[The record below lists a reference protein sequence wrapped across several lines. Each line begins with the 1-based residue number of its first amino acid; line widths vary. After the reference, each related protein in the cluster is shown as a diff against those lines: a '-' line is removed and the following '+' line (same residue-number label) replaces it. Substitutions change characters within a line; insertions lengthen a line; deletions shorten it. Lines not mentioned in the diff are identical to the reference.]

1 MSILLKRK
9 VACCTI
15 GHALVSLGVFGLLN
29 ISSTALAQD
38 ALPPSASSDPDSGQ
52 EILVSARRRDERL
65 QDVGITATVIGGEA
79 LSKLNLVNSADLVLA
94 VPGLTNNATAGRTG
108 KANYNL
114 RGVGLQNFSNLNEA
128 AVALYK
134 DEIYIASLT
143 GSQTSFFDLERI
155 EVLKGPQGTLFGRSA
170 SGGLVHLISRKPK
183 LSETE
188 GYAEA
193 SYGSYDYLKLGGA
206 VNVPLG
212 EKVAIR
218 ASGHYQRNDG
228 WIKNLLGPDQA
239 QEKELAARIQV
250 RVASGDLDSVL
261 KYEFGKSGTPNANA
275 FLWYPIGLVGG
286 VAVRDNNADISGYF
300 DSDGKFF
307 TGSFGIPGLTDAK
320 THLLQ
325 NQITL
330 ALSDSLSLLALTG
343 YSTTKWAYREDLNA
357 GPLFNESRSSFK
369 SRQFVQELRLSS
381 SGAGPLNWS
390 AGIFYFNW
398 RVLDNSNDI
407 ILYRPSGVSAFGIDS
422 RQGKDSV
429 AGYADLTFQV
439 SEKFSLNAG
448 VRLEH
453 EDVNFRHFIGGSSP
467 AANRSPK
474 LLVFSAS
481 SVGSTYLSGGAG
493 AEYKPTPDVLMY
505 ATAKRGIKPGGF
517 NAPFGNTVAAEYPY
531 KEERLDAFEFGL
543 KSEFLEN
550 TVIANAAVWY
560 YNYQDYQSNERREFA
575 FVVSN
580 ADAKLSGVDFDLTA
594 RPAPGLRAGVAGSF
608 LFKRTAAVVLDLAIG
623 AVDRIVPNAPKRSL
637 VGFAEYG
644 FPVAGGDLV
653 LRADVNNQSATFFDI
668 QNNPAFLGADRT
680 VANFRAD
687 WTKEGFQVGAFLQ
700 NAFNERYALNLG
712 GNAANGW
719 GKIVPG
725 KPRWAGIQMALKW

>member
-1 MSILLKRK
+1 MSNRLNRTGLLCA
-9 VACCTI
+9 V
-15 GHALVSLGVFGLLN
+15 GHVLVSAGVLGSLN
-29 ISSTALAQD
+29 ISSSALAQEVSPTSAAD
-38 ALPPSASSDPDSGQ
+38 ADSGQ

-65 QDVGITATVIGGEA
+65 QDVGITATVLGGEA

-128 AVALYK
+128 AVAVYK
-134 DEIYIASLT
+134 DEMYIASLT

-183 LSETE
+183 LNESG
-188 GYAEA
+188 GYVEA
-193 SYGSYDYLKLGGA
+193 SYGSYDYFKLGGA

-212 EKVAIR
+212 ENVAIR
-218 ASGHYQRNDG
+218 ASGNFQRNDG
-228 WIKNLLGPDQA
+228 WIRNLIGPDQA
-239 QEKELAARIQV
+239 QEKEQAARIQF
-250 RVASGDLDSVL
+250 RVANGDVDNVL
-261 KYEFGKSGTPNANA
+261 KYEYGKSGTPNANA

-300 DSDGKFF
+300 DSDGKFL
-307 TGSFGIPGLTDAK
+307 TGSFGIPGSTDSK

-325 NQITL
+325 NQL
-330 ALSDSLSLLALTG
+330 ALTLSDSLSLLALTG
-343 YSTTKWAYREDLNA
+343 YSTTKWAYRENLNA
-357 GPLFNESRSSFK
+357 GPLFNEARSSFE

-407 ILYRPSGVSAFGIDS
+407 ILYRRSGVSAFGIDS
-422 RQGKDSV
+422 RQSKESV
-429 AGYADLTFQV
+429 AGYADLTFRV
-439 SEKFSLNAG
+439 SEKLSLNAG

-453 EDVNFRHFIGGSSP
+453 EDVNFQHFIGGSSP
-467 AANRSPK
+467 VANRSPK

-481 SVGSTYLSGGAG
+481 GAGSTYLSGGIG
-493 AEYKPTPDVLMY
+493 VEYKPTPDMLVY
-505 ATAKRGIKPGGF
+505 TTAKRGIKPGGF
-517 NAPFGNTVAAEYPY
+517 NAPFGNTVPAEYPY
-531 KEERLDAFEFGL
+531 KEERLDAFEIGI
-543 KSEFLEN
+543 KSDLLN
-550 TVIANAAVWY
+550 RAITANAALWY
-560 YNYQDYQSNERREFA
+560 YDYQDYQSNERREFA

-580 ADAKLSGVDFDLTA
+580 ADAKLTGVDFDLTA
-594 RPAPGLRAGVAGSF
+594 RPAPGFSVGVAGSF
-608 LFKRTAAVVLDLAIG
+608 LFRRTAAVVLDLAVG

-644 FPVAGGDLV
+644 FPIATGDLV

-680 VANFRAD
+680 TANFRAD
-687 WTKEGFQVGAFLQ
+687 WTKGGFQIGAFLQ

-725 KPRWAGIQMALKW
+725 KPRWAGIQMSLKW